1 MKAHYYSLKEIE
13 KKHAIYNVIIGERS
27 NGKTYSICE
36 KTVRSYFKDGSRMA
50 LIRRFKEDLTPR
62 NIGELLTPH
71 VELIKR
77 LFEKDWKAVAIILGA
92 GITGALVGLLVAINP
107 LIGAV
112 IGFAASGYI
121 TIAQNIGH
129 DAII

>member
-1 MKAHYYSLKEIE
+1 MDVFNLDPVVA
-13 KKHAIYNVIIGERS
+13 AI
-27 NGKTYSICE
+27 
-36 KTVRSYFKDGSRMA
+36 
-50 LIRRFKEDLTPR
+50 
-62 NIGELLTPH
+62 LLGMVAGV

-92 GITGALVGLLVAINP
+92 GITGALVGLATAINP

-112 IGFAASGYI
+112 VGFAASGYI